1 MQINDKT
8 KHVFSFIR
16 NCIITGLFLVV
27 PAIVTMWFIIFFFNF
42 LTVWAEPI
50 IVFFADHVPE
60 LHKVI
65 KADYWF
71 RLLARC
77 FSLVIILT
85 FLFLLGVLAKY
96 TLGRRI
102 GDMIEAIVLQMP
114 VVKSIYSTIKQILN
128 TIRSSNAG
136 MFNKAVLFEY
146 PKTDVYVIGF
156 ITNYNKGG
164 SEMNAKTGKELI
176 SIFLPTTPNPT
187 SGFLLFVPKEKCI
200 FLDMDISVAMK
211 LVISGGVI
219 SETGTLIADRKV

>member
-8 KHVFSFIR
+8 KNVLSFIR

-27 PAIVTMWFIIFFFNF
+27 PAIVTMWFIIFFFNL

-50 IVFFADHVPE
+50 IVFFADNVPE
-60 LHKVI
+60 MHKVI
-65 KADYWF
+65 KADWF
-71 RLLARC
+71 RFLARC
-77 FSLVIILT
+77 LSLLIILA
-85 FLFLLGVLAKY
+85 FLFSLGVLAKY

-102 GDMIEAIVLQMP
+102 GDKIEAKVLQMP
-114 VVKSIYSTIKQILN
+114 VVKTIYSTIKQILN

-146 PKTDVYVIGF
+146 PKADVYVIGF

-219 SETGTLIADRKV
+219 SETGTLIADRKA